1 MTAMRLRAALA
12 LSISTFLA
20 VSLIE
25 PAAARPDAVSDH
37 PTARTA
43 ALTRLLERRV
53 DDPRIGDN
61 FAMMV
66 TDAATGEVIWS
77 HDPDNPQRAASNV
90 KLVTAVTSLA
100 TMGPSKRFV
109 TRVRAA
115 ANGTDL
121 ILQGGGDPLL
131 YRSQVV
137 ALADRTAKVLTR
149 GTRVVVHVDGDLF
162 APTRRG
168 PGWTPGY
175 ANYRI
180 ASVQAL
186 AMFGDHSHRPALN
199 AAKVFT
205 SRLRALGIR
214 ASVGKNEDA
223 ATISRTIARTRG
235 HTVSQAVAVMLSR
248 SESNVSEVLFR
259 QVAIASGLPATW
271 EGAMEATTRVLTSI
285 GVDSSKVSIYDGS
298 GLSRKDRLTPRFMVE
313 LLRAVKE
320 LQGPRFAALFKPS
333 SLPIAG
339 RTGTLDT
346 SYGRYDTSP
355 SRCAAGRVQ
364 AKTGTLYDV
373 IALSGVAK
381 SVGGRQLLF
390 SMMVNSRPTGY
401 SKLST
406 RRALDG
412 LAATVT
418 GCWR

>member
-1 MTAMRLRAALA
+1 MTATRLRAALA
-12 LSISTFLA
+12 LTISAFLA

-37 PTARTA
+37 PTAKTA
-43 ALTRLLERRV
+43 ALTRLLERRI
-53 DDPRIGDN
+53 DDPRIGGN
-61 FAMMV
+61 FAMIV

-100 TMGPSKRFV
+100 TMGPDKRFV

-121 ILQGGGDPLL
+121 ILEGGGDPLL

-137 ALADRTAKVLTR
+137 ALADRTAKALQR
-149 GTRVVVHVDGDLF
+149 GARVVVHVDGDLF
-162 APTRRG
+162 APPRRG

-175 ANYRI
+175 ANYLI

-205 SRLRALGIR
+205 ARLRALGIR
-214 ASVGKNEDA
+214 ASIGMNEDA
-223 ATISRTIARTRG
+223 ASDSRTIAKTRG
-235 HTVSQAVAVMLSR
+235 HTVAQAVAVMLSR

-259 QVAIASGLPATW
+259 QVAVASGLPATW
-271 EGAMEATTRVLTSI
+271 EGAIEATTRALTSL